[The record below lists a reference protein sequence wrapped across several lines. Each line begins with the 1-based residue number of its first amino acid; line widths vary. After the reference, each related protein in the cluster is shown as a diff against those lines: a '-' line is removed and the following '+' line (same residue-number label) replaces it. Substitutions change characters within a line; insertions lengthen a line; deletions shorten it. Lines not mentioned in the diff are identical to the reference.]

1 MSNLNILV
9 FGYKRPLILEACLK
23 SLNDNLLSKEAKV
36 TICIDGLNEKDKL
49 DSKSIRDQAE
59 LIRIAS
65 DGKWCKEQEV
75 IVNKTNFG
83 IRKQYF
89 SKIDLLLDT
98 AENLV
103 VLEED
108 AIVGKWFLDYM
119 QNAFARY
126 GKDKMVGI
134 IAGYTYHIELLGHN
148 HAAFFAKG
156 SGNKAFGISKTFWNG
171 VDKEC
176 TGWEQL
182 KSDNALRKRYNI
194 PGVDLAAILIDE
206 IENNRNNA
214 WDSIVYYNAFK
225 NGLLSLIPDKTLSI
239 DNGWGDDATNCVG
252 ENMFDANVF
261 DIDYKIEHFPASV
274 KEDKKKKALIH
285 FYFAY
290 FLRYKFLVKRIKKI
304 F

>member
-1 MSNLNILV
+1 MNNLNILV
-9 FGYKRPLILEACLK
+9 FAYKRPLILQACLS
-23 SLNDNLLSKEAKV
+23 SLNSNILSNEAKV
-36 TICIDGLNEKDKL
+36 TICIDGLNEKDRL
-49 DSKSIRDQAE
+49 DPSAVQAQSE
-59 LIRIAS
+59 LIKIANE
-65 DGKWCKEQEV
+65 GRWCKEQEV
-75 IVNKTNFG
+75 IVNETNYG

-89 SKIDLLLDT
+89 SKMDLLLGK

-126 GKDKMVGI
+126 GKDKRVGI
-134 IAGYTYHIELLGHN
+134 IAGYTYHIEFLGH
-148 HAAFFAKG
+148 HHSAFFAKG
-156 SGNKAFGISKTFWNG
+156 SGNKAFGISKAFWDG
-171 VDKEC
+171 VDKQC

-182 KSDNALRKRYNI
+182 KSDKALRNRYNI

-206 IENNRNNA
+206 LENKRNNA
-214 WDSIVYYNAFK
+214 WDSILYYNAFK
-225 NGLLSLIPDKTLSI
+225 KGLLSLIPDKTLSI

-252 ENMFDANVF
+252 ENMFDTSLL

-274 KEDKKKKALIH
+274 KEDKKKKAIIY

-290 FLRYKFLVKRIKKI
+290 FLRYKFLVKRLREK